1 MPGAKSALHKH
12 TVVHTLTHW
21 CVKWEKCGIH
31 KAGLLMCI
39 IMRSFWITL
48 FVAIICLWKQ
58 SSGLGLLPAVS
69 FKLTC
74 GEKTKQNKENNFFPV
89 RTSVYSRKAR
99 AFRMKNTIGPGW
111 ELYKSGWHRLHSCPP
126 FLWTWAW
133 PWHIEGAVP
142 ALLYLCTRVQLPKTF
157 LKARET
163 WNSSFGTIL
172 LLTWI
177 LEPAESDL
185 EAHLKFNK

>member
-1 MPGAKSALHKH
+1 MYYN
-12 TVVHTLTHW
+12 
-21 CVKWEKCGIH
+21 EK
-31 KAGLLMCI
+31 LLNYPVCCYYMF
-39 IMRSFWITL
+39 MKTK
-48 FVAIICLWKQ
+48 LWLRLASCCEFQ
-58 SSGLGLLPAVS
+58 TYLWR
-69 FKLTC
+69 
-74 GEKTKQNKENNFFPV
+74 ENKTKQRKQFFPV

-111 ELYKSGWHRLHSCPP
+111 ELYKSGWHRLLSCPP

-142 ALLYLCTRVQLPKTF
+142 ALLYLCTRVQLPKIF

-163 WNSSFGTIL
+163 WNSSFGTTL
-172 LLTWI
+172 LLTLI
-177 LEPAESDL
+177 LEPAESDF